1 VTRASHPPDPRDY
14 DLRRLNIEASRMD
27 CPNGPDE
34 DGHWPCDPKGYFGV
48 AECQVCGRIGVL
60 RDAEKDAA
68 DD

>member
-1 VTRASHPPDPRDY
+1 MSGPDPRDY

-48 AECQVCGRIGVL
+48 GECQVCGRIGVL
-60 RDAEKDAA
+60 RDARTTT
-68 DD
+68 